1 MESNAFIMARSPEDC
16 VSVLPHNGREYV
28 EFSCLIPWLGKSYM
42 SWEKEYFQNY
52 GYKIHEFITGGSTLA
67 SLLPPMI
74 VALYLSSII
83 FGQRYMKDQKPWEW
97 KKKLVSQ
104 CSIVFIAIGVYK
116 SSIYYH
122 TMRLRN
128 VIFYC
133 VLFTQALWN
142 LFLSLFSFMG
152 MVRMV
157 PPLIYMSQTK
167 SIRSNMCDDPY
178 ATWLAG
184 STGTWVQFFILSKI
198 PELFDTFFVVVRKKP
213 LIFLH
218 WYHHITVLL
227 YVWHGAYAII
237 NPVAPIFGAMN
248 YGVHSLMYGYYFLM
262 AIGKKP
268 KWLHASIITS
278 AQILQMWV
286 GMVATAIGYHYY
298 MDNRRAVEE
307 GNENSCLI
315 SGWSL
320 VAAMMMYGSYFLL
333 FIQFFIAR
341 FTREKRLK
349 VTSKNLKTN

>member
-16 VSVLPHNGREYV
+16 MSVLPHNGREYV

-97 KKKLVSQ
+97 KKKL
-104 CSIVFIAIGVYK
+104 
-116 SSIYYH
+116 
-122 TMRLRN
+122 
-128 VIFYC
+128 
-133 VLFTQALWN
+133 ALWN

>member
-16 VSVLPHNGREYV
+16 MSVLPHNGREYV

-74 VALYLSSII
+74 VALYLSSIF

-97 KKKLVSQ
+97 KKKL
-104 CSIVFIAIGVYK
+104 
-116 SSIYYH
+116 
-122 TMRLRN
+122 
-128 VIFYC
+128 
-133 VLFTQALWN
+133 ALWN

>member
-1 MESNAFIMARSPEDC
+1 MARSPEDC
-16 VSVLPHNGREYV
+16 MSVLPHNGREYV

-97 KKKLVSQ
+97 KKKL
-104 CSIVFIAIGVYK
+104 
-116 SSIYYH
+116 
-122 TMRLRN
+122 
-128 VIFYC
+128 
-133 VLFTQALWN
+133 ALWN

-315 SGWSL
+315 SGW
-320 VAAMMMYGSYFLL
+320 
-333 FIQFFIAR
+333 
-341 FTREKRLK
+341 
-349 VTSKNLKTN
+349 

>member
-16 VSVLPHNGREYV
+16 MSVLPHNGREYV

-42 SWEKEYFQNY
+42 SWEKEYYQNY
-52 GYKIHEFITGGSTLA
+52 GYKIHEFISGGSTLA

-74 VALYLSSII
+74 VALYLLSIV

-97 KKKLVSQ
+97 KKKL
-104 CSIVFIAIGVYK
+104 
-116 SSIYYH
+116 
-122 TMRLRN
+122 
-128 VIFYC
+128 
-133 VLFTQALWN
+133 ALWN

-178 ATWLAG
+178 ATWLSG

-268 KWLHASIITS
+268 KWMHASIITS

-298 MDNRRAVEE
+298 SDNRRAVEE